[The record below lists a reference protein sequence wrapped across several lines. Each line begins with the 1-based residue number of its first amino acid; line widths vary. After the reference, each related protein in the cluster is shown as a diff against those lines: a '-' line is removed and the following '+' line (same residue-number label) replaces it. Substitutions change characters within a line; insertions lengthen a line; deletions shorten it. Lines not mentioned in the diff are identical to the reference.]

1 MIPLYKPTI
10 KRKDMDSVLTCMV
23 SDRIDHGKI
32 TEDFVSELGTYLGS
46 RGGAAFRDF
55 GRAVETVL
63 REMGLEKGAGISIS
77 PLAPRIYWEVFRDFG
92 IQPVLHDV
100 DSGNGCLLPETLSQA
115 KGEPSD
121 AIIVTYPL
129 GYVPDLSGIAELG
142 IPLIEDISEG
152 LGSNDGEKKAGS
164 YGNYIL
170 VGLEADHIITAGGGC
185 AVFSDSRK
193 GGAALKRLAGT
204 YPKEFLL
211 PDMNSSLGI
220 IQVKEV
226 EKYVARRSEIAGIY
240 SRSLMRSRHKM
251 LTQRGD
257 AENVFYTFPVFLETG
272 MKEVSAYARKKG
284 IETAPAFSG
293 TIIEYLQ
300 ENPVEEYDVKAF
312 PNALNLYLRTLA
324 FPLYPMLGVKDI
336 EQTGKVLSSLP

>member
-32 TEDFVSELGTYLGS
+32 TNDFLSELGAYLGS
-46 RGGAAFRDF
+46 RGGAAFRDY

-63 REMGLEKGAGISIS
+63 LEMGIERGAGISIS
-77 PLAPRIYWEVFRDFG
+77 PLAPRIYLEVFRNFG
-92 IQPVLHDV
+92 IKPVLHDV
-100 DSGNGCLLPETLSQA
+100 DPGNGCLLPESLTQSGSNPA
-115 KGEPSD
+115 
-121 AIIVTYPL
+121 AAVIVTYPL
-129 GYVPDLSGIAELG
+129 GFVPDLAGIAELG
-142 IPLIEDISEG
+142 IPVIEDISEG

-164 YGNYIL
+164 FGSYIL
-170 VGLEADHIITAGGGC
+170 VGLESDHIITAGGGC
-185 AVFSDSRK
+185 AVFSDTKK
-193 GGAALKRLAGT
+193 GGAALKRLAGSF
-204 YPKEFLL
+204 PNEFLL

-226 EKYVARRSEIAGIY
+226 EKYIARRSEIAGIY

-251 LTQRGD
+251 LSQGGD
-257 AENVFYTFPVFLETG
+257 AENVYYTFPVFLETG
-272 MKEVSAYARKKG
+272 MKEVSAYARKKR

-293 TIIEYLQ
+293 SILEYLL
-300 ENPVEEYDVKAF
+300 ENPSDQYDTKAY

-336 EQTGKVLSSLP
+336 EQIGKVLSSLP